1 MGLPR
6 VVPERSDAAR
16 ADGLAGRGRRSKIVQ
31 QFFERNVGLLQNG
44 LQRLRLDDA
53 VHRHTGMKR
62 AFWVMAMRIGL
73 SDEPKPSRFKADIP
87 TQRDPNEDVSKLKPN
102 PLTLVVS
109 ISPDLQI
116 KLNQDAMGS
125 VNDPSELSAKLQQ
138 TFQQRKEQH
147 AYKVGMEAATNIP
160 EDQRIEKTVF
170 VKAPRALHYGDVV
183 KVIDAIKGAGA
194 NPVGLQ
200 VDDLP

>member
-1 MGLPR
+1 
-6 VVPERSDAAR
+6 
-16 ADGLAGRGRRSKIVQ
+16 
-31 QFFERNVGLLQNG
+31 
-44 LQRLRLDDA
+44 
-53 VHRHTGMKR
+53 
-62 AFWVMAMRIGL
+62 MAMATGGSNRAVPYINVTPL
-73 SDEPKPSRFKADIP
+73 IDVLLVVIIIFMVVTPLKPSRFKADIP
-87 TQRDPNEDVSKLKPN
+87 TQRDPNENIQNLKPN

-109 ISPDLQI
+109 ITTDLQI
-116 KLNQDAMGS
+116 KLNQDPMGS
-125 VNDPSELSAKLQQ
+125 VNDTSALAAKLQQ

-147 AYKVGMEAATNIP
+147 AYKVGMETATNIQ

>member
-1 MGLPR
+1 
-6 VVPERSDAAR
+6 
-16 ADGLAGRGRRSKIVQ
+16 
-31 QFFERNVGLLQNG
+31 
-44 LQRLRLDDA
+44 
-53 VHRHTGMKR
+53 
-62 AFWVMAMRIGL
+62 MAMTSGNSTRAVPYINVTPL
-73 SDEPKPSRFKADIP
+73 IDVLLVVLIIFMVVTPLKPSSFKADVP

-109 ISPDLQI
+109 ITPDLQI
-116 KLNQDAMGS
+116 KLNQEAMGS
-125 VNDPSELSAKLQQ
+125 VNDTSALSAKLQQ
-138 TFQQRKEQH
+138 TFSQRREQH
-147 AYKVGMEAATNIP
+147 AYKVGMETATNVP

-194 NPVGLQ
+194 SPVGLQ